1 MSNVVIRAENISKKY
16 KIGAARYRHDTL
28 RDQITYGLRNL
39 FNRDGRRSRVSG
51 LKDTIWA
58 LKDVSFEVK
67 QGELVGIIGRNGA
80 GKSTLLKI
88 FSRITEP
95 TTGFVEMHG
104 RVGAL
109 LEVGTGFNG
118 ELTGRENIYLNGAI
132 LGMKKA
138 EIACK
143 FDEIVAFSEL
153 EQFIETPV
161 KHYSSGMYLRLAFAV
176 AAHLENEILLADEV
190 LAVGDL
196 AFQEKC
202 LGKMHHAAR
211 DGRTVLFISHN
222 MQAVNTLCNRVVLLQ
237 EGSIA
242 DDGPTQIVLSKY
254 MRALMGKDRTNE
266 KFWPDKTTAPGNNNI
281 RLRRVRLVSDNGG
294 KLDGIQT
301 DRPVR
306 VEIEYWNLVQD
317 VPLVVG
323 LILYTAEHFPI
334 LESMTVD
341 DPTWERKVFPA
352 GLFRS
357 QCHIPANFLYE
368 GDYIIGIYFAENG
381 ARTIYGDR
389 RVLYF
394 SVGDT
399 RVRKIPWYGRFQG
412 VVRPMFDWRT
422 ESITADTDKA
432 SY

>member
-1 MSNVVIRAENISKKY
+1 MNNVVIRVENISKQY
-16 KIGAARYRHDTL
+16 KIGAAKYRHDTL
-28 RDQITYGLRNL
+28 RDQITYGLRTL
-39 FNRDGRRSRVSG
+39 FSRDGRRASVSG

-67 QGELVGIIGRNGA
+67 QGEIVGIIGRNGA

-88 FSRITEP
+88 LSRITEP

-104 RVGAL
+104 RVAAL

-138 EIACK
+138 EIERK

-153 EQFIETPV
+153 EKFIDTPV
-161 KHYSSGMYLRLAFAV
+161 KRYSSGMYLRLAFAV

-202 LGKMHHAAR
+202 LGKMHDAAR

-242 DDGPTQIVLSKY
+242 NVGPTQIVLSKY
-254 MRALMGKDRTNE
+254 VRALMGKDRTIE
-266 KFWPDKTTAPGNNNI
+266 EFWPDKTTAPGNDNI
-281 RLRRVRLVSDNGG
+281 RLRRVRLVSDTGD
-294 KLDGIQT
+294 KLNAIQT

-317 VPLVVG
+317 TPLVVG
-323 LILYTAEHFPI
+323 LVLYTAEHFAV
-334 LESMTVD
+334 LESMTAD
-341 DPTWERKVFPA
+341 DPTWERKFFPA

-357 QCHIPANFLYE
+357 QCHIPADFLYE
-368 GDYIIGIYFAENG
+368 GDYIIGIWFAENG
-381 ARTIYGDR
+381 ARILYGDR

-394 SVGDT
+394 AVGDT
-399 RVRKIPWYGRFQG
+399 RVRKIPWFGRFQG
-412 VVRPMFDWRT
+412 IVRPMFDWRT
-422 ESITADTDKA
+422 ESITADTHTD
-432 SY
+432 S

>member
-1 MSNVVIRAENISKKY
+1 MSNVVIRVENISKQY
-16 KIGAARYRHDTL
+16 KIGAAKYRHDTL
-28 RDQITYGLRNL
+28 RDQITYGLRTL
-39 FNRDGRRSRVSG
+39 FSRDGHRSSVSG

-67 QGELVGIIGRNGA
+67 QGEIVGIIGRNGA

-104 RVGAL
+104 RVAAL

-138 EIACK
+138 EIERK

-153 EQFIETPV
+153 EKFIDTPV
-161 KHYSSGMYLRLAFAV
+161 KRYSSGMYLRLAFAV

-202 LGKMHHAAR
+202 LGKMHDAAR

-242 DDGPTQIVLSKY
+242 DVGPTQIVLSKY
-254 MRALMGKDRTNE
+254 VRALMGKDSTIE
-266 KFWPDKTTAPGNNNI
+266 EFWPDKTTAPGNDNI
-281 RLRRVRLVSDNGG
+281 RLRRVRLVSDTGD
-294 KLDGIQT
+294 KLDAIQT

-323 LILYTAEHFPI
+323 LGLYTAEHFPV
-334 LESMTVD
+334 LESMTAD
-341 DPTWERKVFPA
+341 DPGWERNSFPA

-357 QCHIPANFLYE
+357 QCHIPADFLNE
-368 GDYIIGIYFAENG
+368 GDYIIGIWFAENG
-381 ARTIYGDR
+381 ARVLYGDR
-389 RVLYF
+389 RALYF
-394 SVGDT
+394 TVHDT
-399 RVRKIPWYGRFQG
+399 RVRKIPWFGRFQG
-412 VVRPMFDWRT
+412 IVRPMFDWRT
-422 ESITADTDKA
+422 KSITADTETD
-432 SY
+432 S

>member
-1 MSNVVIRAENISKKY
+1 
-16 KIGAARYRHDTL
+16 
-28 RDQITYGLRNL
+28 
-39 FNRDGRRSRVSG
+39 
-51 LKDTIWA
+51 
-58 LKDVSFEVK
+58 
-67 QGELVGIIGRNGA
+67 
-80 GKSTLLKI
+80 
-88 FSRITEP
+88 
-95 TTGFVEMHG
+95 
-104 RVGAL
+104 

-138 EIACK
+138 EIARK

-161 KHYSSGMYLRLAFAV
+161 KRYSSGMYLRLAFAV

-242 DDGPTQIVLSKY
+242 DAGPTQIVLSKY
-254 MRALMGKDRTNE
+254 MRALMGKDCTNE

-294 KLDGIQT
+294 KLNGIQT

-381 ARTIYGDR
+381 ARTIYGDP

-399 RVRKIPWYGRFQG
+399 RVRKIPWYGRFKG

-422 ESITADTDKA
+422 ESITADTDED
-432 SY
+432 S